1 MFVLDTNVISEVMRK
16 VPAPEVMRWM
26 AHHPGQGMSTTTVCE
41 AEILFG
47 LPTMA
52 DGRRRQG
59 VLDVAST
66 VFSVDFRDR
75 VLPFDRRA
83 AKAYADVR
91 SDVRRHGLGESGK
104 DAHFQVAAMAKSRG
118 AAVVTRNVN
127 DFDGSGVDVVNP
139 WLA

>member
-1 MFVLDTNVISEVMRK
+1 MFILDTNVISEVMRD

-26 AHHPGQGMSTTTVCE
+26 GRQPDQGLFTTTICE

-47 LPTMA
+47 LQTMA
-52 DGRRRQG
+52 DGRRRQAL
-59 VLDVAST
+59 LDVAST

-75 VLPFDRRA
+75 VLPFDRWA
-83 AKAYADVR
+83 AKAYAQAR
-91 SDVRRHGLGESGK
+91 SDVRRRGLGESGK
-104 DAHFQVAAMAKSRG
+104 DADFQVAAIAKSRG
-118 AAVVTRNVN
+118 ATVVTRNVN